1 MTDDVQVDVRA
12 ELEAAVRAREDG
24 NEGMARVC
32 ARRAA
37 GWAIGLV
44 HGQFAEGEQPP
55 NAYHLLQWFSSKED
69 APEALRQ
76 AAKRLTTRITPA
88 HTLPHPDDPLEDA
101 QAIVQAMLGARNR
114 GAESDGQS

>member
-1 MTDDVQVDVRA
+1 MTDDLQAEVYA
-12 ELEAAVRAREDG
+12 ELEAAQHAREQG
-24 NEGMARVC
+24 NEGKARVC

-44 HGQFAEGEQPP
+44 HGNYAESEKPP

-69 APEALRQ
+69 ATENLRQ

-88 HTLPHPDDPLEDA
+88 HTLPHPQDPLEDA
-101 QAIVQAMLGARNR
+101 QIIVRAMFDMRRRAD
-114 GAESDGQS
+114 EHEKPS